1 MPSQSSGDGAEKRIV
16 DFGPDH
22 RIVIENDSY
31 MPEHRDE
38 SGKWI
43 AGTGIGG
50 WCVANYGTIADQLAS
65 ESADRMIT
73 CELFEVQTLDELIGW
88 DCKSDSICHPPFA
101 RSEKEIED
109 RYKDLRYKG
118 VYRINYI
125 WHNYHDD
132 WREQEKAESLFNISK
147 AAAEKAGLKF
157 TELKYEKEPLKP
169 GTSKSD
175 QAKDL
180 ANFFNGGT
188 TDADERRGFKY
199 TTLASADE
207 AEGVA
212 DELLQRSNT
221 ACPVEAFFDEFNAI
235 DQERQTPLPKGNAYP
250 DPSGDWAGGFTPSEP
265 EKKNNPACAKQRA
278 RALTAK
284 ISHLVRSNDS
294 GPTDWYIHD
303 GTQWKLHDGNDA
315 FNSLYQQEIDALEW
329 VQQDNATVNT
339 DRAAIRRRLSSV
351 LPPAKPGLLPFINC
365 CLDVNTRQTVPHSPQ
380 NGNRYRLEYHYK
392 PTGKPPARILA
403 FLRAALQDEDSVNR
417 FIAFLHEILIG
428 NSLKLFLEITGPSDG
443 GKSVITNLAIA
454 VIGILNTASCE
465 LEKIENT
472 NNRFE
477 TFFLRGKR
485 LAIFPESQKYK
496 GLGETLKKLTGQD
509 RIRAEKKGSSIK
521 YDFTFAGGII
531 VTGNAPVQ
539 FTDTSGAIINRR
551 RSLRVDTPVRE
562 EAKRILCEDDGNGVW
577 RGDLVDELPDF
588 INYIL
593 DMPDQTAKQYL
604 ARNVVSRSVIESEKA
619 VLLDTDSFVRWAEAE
634 LSFDQVQGQYLQMG
648 KSDKDVGLYQRYLDH
663 LEKNE
668 TGSDADPISKR
679 NFKRKAV
686 ELFRDTLGLPLPA
699 GNYQQGRYRVD
710 KVGSV
715 IPFLRLRN
723 QPGGDALPGIIT
735 QAFNKR
741 LEPLLPRNTNAENP
755 VGNETNDKNDKSKV
769 QSTKNKSS
777 KFHVKKGDE
786 CDDEISDLN
795 GCIRGKHLRRVKKKL
810 IV

>member
-1 MPSQSSGDGAEKRIV
+1 MPSQSSGNGAEKRIV
-16 DFGPDH
+16 DFGPKH
-22 RIVIENDSY
+22 RIVLQNGSQI
-31 MPEHRDE
+31 PEHRDE

-43 AGTGIGG
+43 PGTGSGG
-50 WCVANYGTIADQLAS
+50 WCVANYCVIRGQLS
-65 ESADRMIT
+65 EAEEFDEQI
-73 CELFEVQTLDELIGW
+73 CAGDKFEVQTVEEVAGCDA
-88 DCKSDSICHPPFA
+88 SDDGNGDLLCHPPFA
-101 RSEKEIED
+101 ASEEEMLA
-109 RYKDLRYKG
+109 RYQDLRRHG
-118 VYRINYI
+118 VYRITYI
-125 WHNYHDD
+125 WHNYFKE
-132 WREQEKAESLFNISK
+132 WRPRRDAEELFKRSK
-147 AAAEKAGLKF
+147 RACEKAGIIFKEQKYAKE
-157 TELKYEKEPLKP
+157 TVSPEGYELFKVPLLTYATGTP
-169 GTSKSD
+169 GDCEYLINKHTDETNDIDHAETLRNFQKS
-175 QAKDL
+175 L
-180 ANFFNGGT
+180 
-188 TDADERRGFKY
+188 E
-199 TTLASADE
+199 E
-207 AEGVA
+207 EGENIA
-212 DELLQRSNT
+212 
-221 ACPVEAFFDEFNAI
+221 
-235 DQERQTPLPKGNAYP
+235 KGNAYP
-250 DPSGDWAGGFTPSEP
+250 APSTDWVKGFKPSEP
-265 EKKNNPACAKQRA
+265 EKKNNPGCARQRA
-278 RALTAK
+278 HALTAK
-284 ISHLVRSNDS
+284 LSHLVRSSDS
-294 GPTDWYIHD
+294 GPTDWYIQD
-303 GTQWKLHDGNDA
+303 GTQWKLHDGNDG
-315 FNSLYQQEIDALEW
+315 FNSLYQQLVNDLDW

-339 DRAAIRRRLSSV
+339 DRAGIRRSVSSV

-392 PTGKPPARILA
+392 PTGKPPAKILA
-403 FLRAALQDEDSVNR
+403 FLRAALQDEASVNR
-417 FIAFLHEILIG
+417 FIAFLHEILIS

-454 VIGILNTASCE
+454 VIGIANTASCE

-539 FTDTSGAIINRR
+539 FTDTSGAIVNRR

-562 EAKRILCEDDGNGVW
+562 EDKRILCEDDGNGVW

-604 ARNVVSRSVIESEKA
+604 SRNVVSRSVIESEKA

-648 KSDKDVGLYQRYLDH
+648 KSDDDAGLYQRYLEH
-663 LEKNE
+663 LAEHE
-668 TGSDADPISKR
+668 TGSDAEPISQR

-777 KFHVKKGDE
+777 KFHVMEGDE
-786 CDDEISDLN
+786 CDDEISDSKGCVGRKMSKTSEEEINRLN
-795 GCIRGKHLRRVKKKL
+795 RL
-810 IV
+810 IC